1 MMHSRCHFIGRRV
14 STCALLVLLGG
25 VWGCGAQS
33 VEGVAEADELPST
46 VAETPTSAA
55 VSAGEATAAAPAQM
69 SDAASAE
76 PQDDLARAVVEDVL
90 GEAPEELGRE
100 MQDAMERGAATA
112 RKLLGQ
118 FQLTYYWMAHERSA
132 RGKRNM
138 RIYDPQCEPLAR
150 VSREFAMRL
159 SLEGTGTLRDGRV
172 INVSGPCACDHSP
185 CFFVLEDEEQ
195 RFGVGVLE
203 RPLSP
208 FRSVAVDPSFVSIGT
223 KLYIPEL
230 DGLTMPGKPPWG
242 GFVHDGCVVA
252 DDRGGGVE
260 GKQIDFF
267 MARKPFYQAFHR
279 RHRLTQITVYS
290 GARRCEGER
299 EVAVVAADRNSI

>member
-1 MMHSRCHFIGRRV
+1 MMHSRCHSIGRRV
-14 STCALLVLLGG
+14 SICALFIHLTAA
-25 VWGCGAQS
+25 WGCKASTG
-33 VEGVAEADELPST
+33 EGVAEANELPAT
-46 VAETPTSAA
+46 VAEAPTSAA
-55 VSAGEATAAAPAQM
+55 ARAGEVSPVAPAQM
-69 SDAASAE
+69 SDIVSEERSEDPVREA
-76 PQDDLARAVVEDVL
+76 VEDVL
-90 GEAPEELGRE
+90 NEVSEDVE
-100 MQDAMERGAATA
+100 DALEQGAATA

-118 FQLTYYWMAHERSA
+118 FQLTYYWMAHEN
-132 RGKRNM
+132 GKHRARNM
-138 RIYDPQCEPLAR
+138 RIYNAQCKPIAQ
-150 VSREFAMRL
+150 VSRDFAMRL
-159 SLEGTGTLRDGRV
+159 SLEGTGVLRDGRV
-172 INVSGPCACDHSP
+172 INVSGPCACEYSP
-185 CFFVLEDEEQ
+185 CFFVLEDENR

-223 KLYIPEL
+223 KLYIPEI

-267 MARKPFYQAFHR
+267 MARKPFYQAFQR

-290 GARRCEGER
+290 GAKRCEGER
-299 EVAVVAADRNSI
+299 EVAAASADRNSI